1 MGEFNMINNVINQID
16 AIAQKTGDLIAY
28 DELGRTHTYA
38 QLKSASDSLAAYIDS
53 LNLPTGAP
61 IMVYGG
67 QQFEMLASFL
77 GSVKSGHAYIPV
89 DKSSADERL
98 TDILEIGKPALV
110 IAVDMLPITI
120 TSVPVI
126 DPKELSHIFDEETPY
141 QITHSVAA
149 DENFYIIFTS
159 GTTGKPKGVQIS
171 HRNLISFA
179 DWMLGD
185 DFHWPENSQ
194 VLSQPP
200 YSFDLSVMDWAPALL
215 SSSTLKALS
224 KETADDFKT
233 LFATL
238 PTLDLNIW
246 VSTPSFA
253 DVALLDTN
261 FTQENLPQLT
271 HFLFCGEV
279 LTSTTAQKL
288 LSRFPN
294 ATVYNTYGPTEATV
308 AVSGLPIT
316 EAVIAA
322 NDKMPIG
329 YVKAD
334 TTIKIQD
341 QDGQDVPVGETG
353 EIVICGPSV
362 SKGYLNNPEKTAQA
376 FTQIDGQQA
385 YKTGDLATMDASGLL
400 HYRGRSDFQ
409 IKLHGFRIELEEVAQ
424 QLQQSHFVAQAAA
437 VPRYDAEGKVKQLL
451 AVIVAVDN
459 SFEKP
464 MQLTTAIKDE
474 LKEIMMPYMV
484 PSRFIYR
491 EAMPL
496 TPNGKIDL
504 KGLIAEVNGDA

>member
-1 MGEFNMINNVINQID
+1 MISNVINQID
-16 AIAQKTGDLIAY
+16 AIAQNTGDLIAY

-38 QLKSASDSLAAYIDS
+38 QLKSGSDSLAAHIDS

-67 QQFEMLASFL
+67 QQFEMIASFL

-110 IAVDMLPITI
+110 IAVDELPIEI

-126 DPKELSHIFDEETPY
+126 DPKALTSIFDNETSY
-141 QITHSVAA
+141 QITHPVEG
-149 DENFYIIFTS
+149 DDNFYIIFTS

-179 DWMLGD
+179 DWMLSD
-185 DFHWPENSQ
+185 DFNWPEKSQ

-215 SSSTLKALS
+215 SSSTLKALP

-238 PTLDLNIW
+238 PKLDLNIW

-253 DVALLDTN
+253 DVALLDPN

-341 QDGQDVPVGETG
+341 HDCDLWA
-353 EIVICGPSV
+353 ICF
-362 SKGYLNNPEKTAQA
+362 KG
-376 FTQIDGQQA
+376 I
-385 YKTGDLATMDASGLL
+385 S
-400 HYRGRSDFQ
+400 
-409 IKLHGFRIELEEVAQ
+409 
-424 QLQQSHFVAQAAA
+424 
-437 VPRYDAEGKVKQLL
+437 
-451 AVIVAVDN
+451 
-459 SFEKP
+459 
-464 MQLTTAIKDE
+464 
-474 LKEIMMPYMV
+474 
-484 PSRFIYR
+484 
-491 EAMPL
+491 
-496 TPNGKIDL
+496 
-504 KGLIAEVNGDA
+504 

>member
-253 DVALLDTN
+253 DVALLDPN

-341 QDGQDVPVGETG
+341 HDGQDVPVGETG

-362 SKGYLNNPEKTAQA
+362 SKGYLNNPEMTNKAFFKTADNKQ
-376 FTQIDGQQA
+376 G
-385 YKTGDLATMDASGLL
+385 YKTGDLGFYENGILYYSG
-400 HYRGRSDFQ
+400 RKDFQ
-409 IKLHGFRIELEEVAQ
+409 IKLNGFRIEIEDIENNFRKLEN
-424 QLQQSHFVAQAAA
+424 
-437 VPRYDAEGKVKQLL
+437 
-451 AVIVAVDN
+451 INNVAVLPVFNEENKISHLTAFVVLNVENELSNLKN
-459 SFEKP
+459 ST
-464 MQLTTAIKDE
+464 LIKTE
-474 LKEIMMPYMV
+474 LKKFIPEYMI
-484 PSRFIYR
+484 PRNIKILKQF
-491 EAMPL
+491 PL
-496 TPNGKIDL
+496 NTNGKIDRKKL
-504 KGLIAEVNGDA
+504 MEDLR